1 MNKKVKL
8 IKAKIK
14 KIQITPEVLD
24 NNENILSAASMLLTL
39 NVINKDGKE
48 EDIEARYSGLIY
60 NMDNNEREFL
70 LDEENNIL
78 RIEDNEPFI
87 IPCSIPLIFILA
99 FLKNSIFML
108 FLFFIFCFSALTT
121 SYLLDGVEGY
131 IDSVLFLT
139 FIPAFLDVKD
149 DIGLVITLIIFS
161 IFLIIY
167 LLSVYRILKKEKR
180 KEIKFYNIKG
190 ISFIKKI
197 FITWNFIP

>member
-1 MNKKVKL
+1 
-8 IKAKIK
+8 
-14 KIQITPEVLD
+14 
-24 NNENILSAASMLLTL
+24 MLLTL

-139 FIPAFLDVKD
+139 LIPAFLDVKD